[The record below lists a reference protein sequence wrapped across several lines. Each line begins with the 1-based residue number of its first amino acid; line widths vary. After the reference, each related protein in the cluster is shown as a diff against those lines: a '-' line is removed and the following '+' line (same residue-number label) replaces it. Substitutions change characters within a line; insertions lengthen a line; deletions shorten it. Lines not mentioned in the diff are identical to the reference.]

1 MTLIDIPY
9 DVFES
14 DKEIVIVMPLWWI
27 KKDSVVLHL
36 KEYKLYMTG
45 RRYKPALRDDLVH
58 VEKNCYRWEIKTVVD
73 LPPTVYF
80 KDMHTTLSPEN
91 ILTIIVPKN
100 IEPDTIHV
108 EIE

>member
-1 MTLIDIPY
+1 
-9 DVFES
+9 
-14 DKEIVIVMPLWWI
+14 
-27 KKDSVVLHL
+27 
-36 KEYKLYMTG
+36 
-45 RRYKPALRDDLVH
+45 
-58 VEKNCYRWEIKTVVD
+58 VVD